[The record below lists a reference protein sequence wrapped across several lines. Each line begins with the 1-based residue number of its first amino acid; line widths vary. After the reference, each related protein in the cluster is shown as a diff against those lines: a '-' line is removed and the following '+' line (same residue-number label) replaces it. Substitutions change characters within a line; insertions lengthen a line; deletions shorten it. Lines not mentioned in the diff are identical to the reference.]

1 MIFIKKYDIIY
12 IESKGK
18 EMINMDKNE
27 LVRKAFLKA
36 CKYLRE
42 HPPANAGWNGD
53 MEIIQL
59 VVDAKSDPEGRR
71 WMRYF
76 LNEVLKEEDK

>member
-1 MIFIKKYDIIY
+1 MNIAFTALTVVIR
-12 IESKGK
+12 
-18 EMINMDKNE
+18 E

-42 HPPANAGWNGD
+42 HPPADAGWNGD

-59 VVDAKSDPEGRR
+59 IIDAKSDPEGRR
-71 WMRYF
+71 WMHYF
-76 LNEVLKEEDK
+76 LNEVLKEGDK

>member
-1 MIFIKKYDIIY
+1 MEKV
-12 IESKGK
+12 
-18 EMINMDKNE
+18 E
-27 LVRKAFLKA
+27 LMRRAFLKA

-42 HPPANAGWNGD
+42 HPPADAGWNGD

-59 VVDAKSDPEGRR
+59 IVDAKSDPDGKR

-76 LNEVLKEEDK
+76 LSEVMKEEEAENAGN